1 MGKAGGRKMKLAGSV
16 CIVTGAATGVGA
28 ACAVMLAKKGARVVV
43 NYSRS
48 EQEARGTMVACMAA
62 GAEALL
68 VQGDVASDADCRRI
82 ADTALEH
89 WGRIDGL
96 VNNAGATKFVN
107 PADLEAI
114 DAADFHDLMDVNVIG
129 AFQMIRAVVPT
140 MQAQGQGAIVNVS
153 SNSTAIGGGS
163 SLAYVASK
171 GALNALTLTLA
182 RVLGPEIRVNAVS
195 PGVIDSRWLK
205 EGVGEAA
212 FAAVRDRYA
221 DAAVLGRVAQPED
234 VADPVVWLLEGADYI
249 TGEVLMVD
257 GGVRLGA
264 GLAKPV
270 RPK

>member
-1 MGKAGGRKMKLAGSV
+1 MKLDGSV
-16 CIVTGAATGVGA
+16 CIVTGSATGVGS
-28 ACAVMLAKKGARVVV
+28 ACAVLLAKKGARVVI

-48 EQEARGTMVACMAA
+48 EREARETMVACMAT
-62 GAEALL
+62 GSEALL
-68 VQGDVASDADCRRI
+68 VQGDVANDADCRRI
-82 ADTALEH
+82 ADATLER

-96 VNNAGATKFVN
+96 VNNAGATKFIN
-107 PADLEAI
+107 PSDLEAI
-114 DAADFHDLMDVNVIG
+114 DAADFHNLLDVNVIG
-129 AFQMIRAVVPT
+129 AFQMIRAVVPA
-140 MQAQGQGAIVNVS
+140 MRAHGQGAIVNVS

-182 RVLGPEIRVNAVS
+182 RALGPEIRVNAVS

-205 EGVGEAA
+205 DGVGEAA

-249 TGEVLMVD
+249 TGEILMVD

-270 RPK
+270 RSK

>member
-1 MGKAGGRKMKLAGSV
+1 MKLEGSV

-48 EQEARGTMVACMAA
+48 EQEARGTMAACLAA

-68 VQGDVASDADCRRI
+68 VQGDVANDADCRRI
-82 ADTALEH
+82 ADTALER

-96 VNNAGATKFVN
+96 VNNAGATKFIN
-107 PADLEAI
+107 PGDLEAI
-114 DAADFHDLMDVNVIG
+114 DAADFHALLDVNVIG
-129 AFQMIRAVVPT
+129 AFQMIRAVVPA
-140 MQAQGQGAIVNVS
+140 MRVQGQGGRGQGAIVNVS